1 MTDSLT
7 TSTSRHRPTPLQLP
21 DDPRAAA
28 ALALAVI
35 RGDDTFCRAQAIEG
49 LTARIAKLVDAGSA
63 ESLEELT
70 AQLPI
75 LNELFLRFS
84 IDAISTG
91 MTINKSS
98 LVRMALAAQTSY
110 GRTVALIAGL
120 KLQREGKASVSVQDA
135 QDVL

>member
-1 MTDSLT
+1 MPNTLT
-7 TSTSRHRPTPLQLP
+7 PTTTRHRPAPLQLP
-21 DDPRAAA
+21 DDPRAAT

-35 RGDDTFCRAQAIEG
+35 RGEDTFCRAQAVEG
-49 LTARIAKLVDAGSA
+49 LTARIAKLSDAGSA

-91 MTINKSS
+91 MTVNKSS

-120 KLQREGKASVSVQDA
+120 KLQREGNAKVLVQDVEEA
-135 QDVL
+135 L